1 MPENDQ
7 FILKPTPHKEA
18 IEFIRN
24 KPVMTR
30 RVFDKLEPK
39 LKCLAFTIT
48 GIESMD
54 VLEKVRNI
62 IAELPKGKSWDECK
76 FQVQEELGKYMTEK
90 TSRTRAEL
98 LMRMH
103 GLTAF
108 RVAQWELAQET
119 KAALPYFKYVATMDN
134 RTRASHKALHGLVL
148 PVDDP
153 FWDDHMPPGWDLMCR
168 CQVVQISEEEKLEQ
182 EEAEKKIPL
191 ERRRVLN
198 ETQKKELRLNK
209 RLTTGPSSYVDVRSA
224 FERNGGASS
233 LKDLRMSPE
242 DVLKR
247 YSKKTKE
254 DFLNKLGGEYVGGL
268 DGTYT
273 VRDWFEGKK
282 QPVTLKSLSVSEK
295 ISALKKILDENQ
307 DLPQEELNKKFME
320 VLELP
325 MANRGKLTVDFA
337 SRLSSG
343 EREIFEE
350 EILELEKFIDGSL
363 FKHKPIVKIGY
374 AKNPRSF
381 YDFIEKF
388 IQIDLKSGANKLLS
402 LKKEVLDRRTFAHE
416 LSHFIEDFFPNVKSE
431 SIKFLKKRAGN
442 GKLKRLKEI
451 ENPLYRHDE
460 VAFEDS
466 WVAKGGSAYSGK
478 FYTHK
483 KYGDY
488 YATEVLSMG
497 IQRFLKNPILFFKQD
512 PEYFEFVLNQLQGSN
527 L

>member
-7 FILKPTPHKEA
+7 FILKPIPHKEA

-76 FQVQEELGKYMTEK
+76 SQVQEELGKYMTEK

-153 FWDDHMPPGWDLMCR
+153 FWDDHMPPGWDWMCR

-307 DLPQEELNKKFME
+307 DLLQEELNKKFME

-337 SRLSSG
+337 SRISSG

-350 EILELEKFIDGSL
+350 EILELEKFIGKGL
-363 FKHKPIVKIGY
+363 LIKIPTVKVKQ
-374 AKNPRSF
+374 ASFARSF
-381 YDFIEKF
+381 YSCGLKL
-388 IQIDLKSGANKLLS
+388 IQIDVPQSANKLAS
-402 LKKEVLDRRTFAHE
+402 LRDVLCKKHIFAHE
-416 LSHFIEDFFPNVKSE
+416 LCHFIEDKFPQVKEKSV
-431 SIKFLKKRAGN
+431 KFLKKRSGN
-442 GKLKRLKEI
+442 EIAKSLKKLTNLKYRKDEI
-451 ENPLYRHDE
+451 
-460 VAFEDS
+460 AFEDS
-466 WVAKGGSAYSGK
+466 WVAKGGDVYSGK
-478 FYTHK
+478 YYTDPQL
-483 KYGDY
+483 GDY
-488 YATEVLSMG
+488 FATEVLSMG
-497 IQRFLKNPILFFKQD
+497 IQRFLTSPARFFRQD
-512 PEYFEFVLNQLQGSN
+512 PEYFEFVLMQLQGK
-527 L
+527 